1 MTGKFLLEQF
11 IKEEYHESL
20 SCLSLLEGTKDHER
34 DIPGDSLTGDGL
46 TGCKSNI

>member
-1 MTGKFLLEQF
+1 MTGKLLLEQF

-20 SCLSLLEGTKDHER
+20 SFLSLLEGTEDHER

-46 TGCKSNI
+46 RL